1 LSLFSI
7 HWQANNYQNEPPN
20 ALDIFKDL
28 HYSKKK
34 GFTPTVQ
41 SAMVSKVKFSAQS
54 NETLAP
60 CMS

>member
-1 LSLFSI
+1 
-7 HWQANNYQNEPPN
+7 
-20 ALDIFKDL
+20 LDIFKDL

-41 SAMVSKVKFSAQS
+41 SALVSKVKFIAQS
-54 NETLAP
+54 NDTLAP